1 MFVSKPFAH
10 VHRPSRSTAALEEA
24 AMTESGSMTW
34 ELDQEHEDFRASVR
48 SFVDRHV
55 RPVVDESEAAG
66 RPPAALLKEMGNAG
80 LLGLAV
86 SADNGGSDG
95 DALAIT
101 LLAEE
106 LTRASAGIAVTA
118 LVSGYM
124 AGPHIARYGS
134 EQQRAR
140 YLPGLIAGQTLAS
153 IAVTE
158 PGTGS
163 NVAGITSKATRTD
176 AGFTLDGTKM
186 FITNAGI
193 ADVVVVAARTG
204 ADGTGGITTFIV
216 DTDNPGL
223 SVGEPLRKMGWHGS
237 DTREVVLSGC
247 EVTEDAILGE
257 LDRGF
262 HQIMAAFELERLT
275 LAGMGL
281 GHAAE
286 CIALATDYARDREAF
301 GAPLTSLQTMRH
313 RLAALAVEFE
323 AAQLMTYR
331 AAARL
336 DAGHPESPRSVAM
349 AKYHAALAA
358 NRIVDECVQIFGGSG
373 FLEETPVARHYRDAR
388 VLRIGGGTDEI
399 QLEILSKHLL

>member
-1 MFVSKPFAH
+1 MAA
-10 VHRPSRSTAALEEA
+10 ST
-24 AMTESGSMTW
+24 SW

-80 LLGLAV
+80 LLSLAMA
-86 SADNGGSDG
+86 ADDGGHG

-101 LLAEE
+101 LLSEE
-106 LTRASAGIAVTA
+106 LTRASGGIAVTA

-124 AGPHIARYGS
+124 AGPHIARFGT
-134 EQQRAR
+134 EAQRER
-140 YLPGLIAGQTLAS
+140 YLPALIAGESLAS

-163 NVAGITSKATRTD
+163 NVAGITTRATRTST
-176 AGFTLDGTKM
+176 GYRLDGTKM

-193 ADVVVVAARTG
+193 ADVIVVAARTG
-204 ADGTGGITTFIV
+204 SEGHGGITTFVV
-216 DTDNPGL
+216 DTDNPGI
-223 SVGEPLRKMGWHGS
+223 SFGAPLRKMGWHAS
-237 DTREVVLSGC
+237 DTREVVLTGC
-247 EVTEDAILGE
+247 EVPEAAILGE

-275 LAGMGL
+275 LAGMGI

-286 CIALATDYARDREAF
+286 CLALATEHARDREVF
-301 GAPLTSLQTMRH
+301 GTPLISLQTMRH
-313 RLAALAVEFE
+313 RLSALAVDLE
-323 AAQLMTYR
+323 ATRLMTYR
-331 AAARL
+331 AAARH
-336 DAGHPESPRSVAM
+336 DAGHPESARSVAM
-349 AKYHAALAA
+349 AKYHSALTC
-358 NRIVDECVQIFGGSG
+358 NRIVDECVQVFGGSG

-399 QLEILSKHLL
+399 QLEILAKGLGR